1 MPRFWAQ
8 YTEVAHSRE
17 SITLFIDSQGNIKQT
32 SFTQALQWENGC
44 QIQLWCM
51 F

>member
-8 YTEVAHSRE
+8 YTAVAHSCE
-17 SITLFIDSQGNIKQT
+17 SITLVIDSQRNIKET

-44 QIQLWCM
+44 HDTALG
-51 F
+51 